1 MPSPFF
7 SRSSLPRFSSSHARI
22 IPGRSAPSARP
33 AYHHACP
40 STPGCARQGHDS
52 GPRSNPE
59 HQCSAAGDDRGARPS
74 SSGHRLLGAAEHGR
88 AACSGPCPSS
98 GPGILCGCCSAAT
111 TACRFVAAAS
121 EPVGCYRLA
130 EGWSRRTERPGRSA
144 CRRSLY
150 EPMGGFGVAEAFG
163 SSRTSRS
170 SRCSGQPT
178 GDSARELAARSCT
191 SAARGLT
198 ACPSTTGRLS
208 ARSGAAS
215 GTIYHGDSGWSCT
228 DRLLRAV
235 EHY

>member
-33 AYHHACP
+33 AYHHASP

-59 HQCSAAGDDRGARPS
+59 HQRSAAGDDRGARPS
-74 SSGHRLLGAAEHGR
+74 SSGHRLLGAAEPGR
-88 AACSGPCPSS
+88 AACSGSGPSS
-98 GPGILCGCCSAAT
+98 GPDILCGCCSTAT
-111 TACRFVAAAS
+111 ATGCFVAAAS

-130 EGWSRRTERPGRSA
+130 KGWSCRTERPSRSA

-163 SSRTSRS
+163 SSRPSRS
-170 SRCSGQPT
+170 SRCSGQPAVD
-178 GDSARELAARSCT
+178 GARELAARSCT
-191 SAARGLT
+191 SAARQ
-198 ACPSTTGRLS
+198 LS

-228 DRLLRAV
+228 YRLLRAV